1 MTSLSGIVHD
11 LPDHEYHAHPA
22 LSSSG
27 VRERFGFA
35 LVNYVP
41 WSPLLIV
48 AGILAIVVVPLT
60 VVGMVVLAVT
70 S

>member
-1 MTSLSGIVHD
+1 MAGAVVIPFPSPLYRRPSW
-11 LPDHEYHAHPA
+11 
-22 LSSSG
+22 
-27 VRERFGFA
+27 RERFGFA